1 MRSLNVLAVTP
12 LYPPVSRV
20 GAWLSTHEFLRG
32 LADRGHRVTAV
43 GYLLTGTDYD
53 LDGIHVYRQPAA
65 ALFDVA
71 DVVISHL
78 GDNQQAAKAAAIRG
92 IPSVR
97 MAHSDPVQQGTIA
110 GAALVVCN
118 SNATRAAL
126 GWSGPTIVAHP
137 PVWPD
142 QYRTTPGDKITL
154 INISPLKGGD
164 LFYQLARALPHRQFL
179 AVKGGY
185 GKQRIKKATNVTVVE
200 HTADMVG
207 VYHQTRI
214 LLMPSARESW
224 GRVGIEAMC
233 SGIPVIAAPT
243 PGLLESLGPAGVF
256 VPVDQ
261 ATRWLEEIE
270 RLHDDTQ
277 WAEVSAR
284 AFSRVAELDPG
295 GDIVRFAETIENLVG
310 VAA

>member
-1 MRSLNVLAVTP
+1 
-12 LYPPVSRV
+12 V

-32 LADRGHRVTAV
+32 LAERGHRVDAV
-43 GYLLTGTDYD
+43 GYLLTGDDYD
-53 LDGIHVYRQPAA
+53 LDGIRVHSQPAA
-65 ALFDVA
+65 ALFDQA

-78 GDNQQAAKAAAIRG
+78 GDNQQAAKAAAARSL
-92 IPSVR
+92 PSVR
-97 MAHSDPVQQGTIA
+97 MAHSDPVQKGVLD

-118 SNATRAAL
+118 SQATRAAL
-126 GWSGPTIVAHP
+126 AWDGPTIVAHP

-154 INISPLKGGD
+154 INISPPKGGD
-164 LFYQLARALPHRQFL
+164 LFFRLARALPHREFL

-185 GKQRIKKATNVTVVE
+185 GKQRVIRASNVTVIE
-200 HTADMVG
+200 HTADMIG

-214 LLMPSARESW
+214 LLVPSAREAW

-256 VPVDQ
+256 APVNQ

-270 RLHDDTQ
+270 RLHDPAQ
-277 WAEVSAR
+277 WAQASTR
-284 AFSRVAELDPG
+284 AFTRAAEFDPA
-295 GDIVRFAETIENLVG
+295 GDITRFAETIENLVG

>member
-1 MRSLNVLAVTP
+1 VNVLAVTP

-32 LADRGHRVTAV
+32 LAERGHHVDAV
-43 GYLLTGTDYD
+43 GYLLTDAGYD
-53 LDGIHVYRQPAA
+53 LDGIHVHRQPAA
-65 ALFDVA
+65 DLFDRA

-78 GDNQQAAKAAAIRG
+78 GDNQQAAKAAAARG
-92 IPSVR
+92 LPSVR
-97 MAHSDPVQQGTIA
+97 MAHSDPVQKGVLN

-118 SNATRAAL
+118 SQATSAAL
-126 GWSGPTIVAHP
+126 AWDGPTIVAHP

-142 QYRTTPGDKITL
+142 QYRTTPGDKVTL
-154 INISPLKGGD
+154 INVSPPKGAD
-164 LFYQLARALPHRQFL
+164 LFFRIARALPHRQFL

-185 GKQRIKKATNVTVVE
+185 GKQRINKAANVTVIE
-200 HTADMVG
+200 HTADMIG

-214 LLMPSARESW
+214 LLIPSARESW

-256 VPVDQ
+256 ARVDQ
-261 ATRWLEEIE
+261 ATRWVQEIE
-270 RLHDDTQ
+270 RLHDPTQ
-277 WAEVSAR
+277 WAEASAR
-284 AFSRVAELDPG
+284 ALARAAEFDPAA
-295 GDIVRFAETIENLVG
+295 DVIRFAEAIEALVG